1 MIVFHKIRHYFAT
14 FLLQIPTKWHFVG
27 KVASFDQVDEFLT
40 VFHMS
45 RRFSIFCCKS
55 DGENLT
61 TWLFVKN
68 LASFDH
74 FLMVF
79 KKIRHFLLLFA
90 ANWMVKTLRRGILL
104 EKFLVLAKS
113 MSFSWFFTKSDIIL
127 QLFAA
132 KLDGENYMMWLFVK
146 NLGSFGQAMSF
157 SCFLNFRH
165 YFATF
170 CWKTG
175 W

>member
-1 MIVFHKIRHYFAT
+1 
-14 FLLQIPTKWHFVG
+14 
-27 KVASFDQVDEFLT
+27 
-40 VFHMS
+40 MS

-55 DGENLT
+55 DGKNLT

-68 LASFDH
+68 LANFGQIDH

-79 KKIRHFLLLFA
+79 KKIRHFLQLFA

-113 MSFSWFFTKSDIIL
+113 MSFSRFFTKSDIIL

-132 KLDGENYMMWLFVK
+132 KLDGENYIVELAAIA
-146 NLGSFGQAMSF
+146 GSII
-157 SCFLNFRH
+157 N
-165 YFATF
+165 
-170 CWKTG
+170 
-175 W
+175 